1 MSNIEEYK
9 DGYFNYLVNLII
21 DTITSTDAYD
31 CRDFELM
38 KLELIMNIRRMFSSR
53 ETYNK
58 NIEILRNSEKPLY
71 EKVL

>member
-21 DTITSTDAYD
+21 DTITFTDAYD

>member
-9 DGYFNYLVNLII
+9 DGYFNYLVNLMIE
-21 DTITSTDAYD
+21 TITFTDTYN

-38 KLELIMNIRRMFSSR
+38 KLELLMNIRRMFSSR

-58 NIEILRNSEKPLY
+58 NIEILRNSE
-71 EKVL
+71 EKKR